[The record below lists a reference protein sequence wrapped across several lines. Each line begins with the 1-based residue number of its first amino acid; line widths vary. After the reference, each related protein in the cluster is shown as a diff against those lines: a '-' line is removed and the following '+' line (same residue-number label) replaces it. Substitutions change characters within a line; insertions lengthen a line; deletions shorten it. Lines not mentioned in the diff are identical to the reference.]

1 MDRDRKRVKMEKE
14 DDEEEKME
22 KLYTVLKN
30 AREMRKYVNSSM
42 EKKRQEEEE
51 GARVRRFPSFQPEDF
66 IFMNKAE
73 ANNIEK
79 AANESSSAS
88 NEYDG
93 SKEKQEGSE
102 TNVCLDLNL
111 SL

>member
-1 MDRDRKRVKMEKE
+1 MDRDRKRVKIEE
-14 DDEEEKME
+14 EDEEEKME

-30 AREMRKYVNSSM
+30 AREMRKYVISSM
-42 EKKRQEEEE
+42 ENKRQEEER
-51 GARVRRFPSFQPEDF
+51 ARIRRFPSFQPEDF

-73 ANNIEK
+73 TNNIEK

-93 SKEKQEGSE
+93 SKEKQDGSE
-102 TNVCLDLNL
+102 TNICLDLNL